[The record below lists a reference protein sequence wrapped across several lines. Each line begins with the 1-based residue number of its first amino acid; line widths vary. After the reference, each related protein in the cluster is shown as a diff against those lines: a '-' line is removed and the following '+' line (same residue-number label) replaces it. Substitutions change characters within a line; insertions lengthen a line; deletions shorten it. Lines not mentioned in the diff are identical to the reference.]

1 MTAIKPFIDLPM
13 GRSNRA
19 DMAEVTSEGATTL
32 FNGLPATLRRPGSEA
47 TTFCQS
53 FRFHAVRTK
62 TIRPER
68 MNPFP
73 ESSFFWWLGRLLR
86 DRSDAPSTL
95 GRCTGLGD
103 FTFIGRRHRD
113 LA

>member
-13 GRSNRA
+13 ERSNRA

-53 FRFHAVRTK
+53 FGFT
-62 TIRPER
+62 
-68 MNPFP
+68 PF
-73 ESSFFWWLGRLLR
+73 EQKQLG
-86 DRSDAPSTL
+86 PNE
-95 GRCTGLGD
+95 
-103 FTFIGRRHRD
+103 
-113 LA
+113 